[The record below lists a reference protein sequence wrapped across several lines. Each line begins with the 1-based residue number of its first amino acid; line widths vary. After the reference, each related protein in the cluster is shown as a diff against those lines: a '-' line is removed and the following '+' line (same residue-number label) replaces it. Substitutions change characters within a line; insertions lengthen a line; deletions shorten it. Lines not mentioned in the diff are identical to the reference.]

1 MRAFLVA
8 IISLEGLAL
17 ISAGAV
23 LLLVDLDSDRFRAET
38 PVVAVFRPPLHGAV
52 IGDEVR
58 YRRIDN
64 KTGEQI
70 GFVDFRV
77 KKAIEYLG
85 TNFGRELLIEV
96 IERDAAGRALRRR
109 TLRWRPQDVSHG
121 FLPPRYNEDE
131 LLPGD
136 RPVISRISTALVE
149 MGTRKKPR
157 PGFLI
162 EAVIPSRSVSKVA
175 ERYWMHQD
183 VAIFGVTK
191 WERREDTLV
200 LHRQT
205 RAAHEG

>member
-1 MRAFLVA
+1 MRAFLVV

-23 LLLVDLDSDRFRAET
+23 LLLVDLDSDRFRAEK
-38 PVVAVFRPPLHGAV
+38 PVVSVFRPPLHGAV

-58 YRRIDN
+58 YRRIDK
-64 KTGEQI
+64 KTQEQI

-77 KKAIEYLG
+77 LKAIDYLG

-96 IERDAAGRALRRR
+96 VERDASGKALGRRR
-109 TLRWRPQDVSHG
+109 LRWRPQDVSHG

-149 MGTRKKPR
+149 LGVKKSPVR
-157 PGFLI
+157 AFW
-162 EAVIPSRSVSKVA
+162 SR
-175 ERYWMHQD
+175 R
-183 VAIFGVTK
+183 
-191 WERREDTLV
+191 
-200 LHRQT
+200 
-205 RAAHEG
+205 